1 MSTTSDKKEKT
12 EWEKLGQEGK
22 KPPEITELVELLI
35 KFNDQSKDILQD
47 TRTWLKQQKEQQ

>member
-1 MSTTSDKKEKT
+1 MSTTSDKKEKV

-22 KPPEITELVELLI
+22 KPPEITELVKLLI

>member
-1 MSTTSDKKEKT
+1 M
-12 EWEKLGQEGK
+12 
-22 KPPEITELVELLI
+22 VELLI

>member
-1 MSTTSDKKEKT
+1 MSTTSDKKEKV

-47 TRTWLKQQKEQQ
+47 TRTWLKQQKEQ

>member
-1 MSTTSDKKEKT
+1 MSTTSDKKEKA

>member
-1 MSTTSDKKEKT
+1 MSTTSDKKEKVG
-12 EWEKLGQEGK
+12 WEKLGQEGK

>member
-1 MSTTSDKKEKT
+1 MSTTSDKKEKA
-12 EWEKLGQEGK
+12 EWEKLGQQGK